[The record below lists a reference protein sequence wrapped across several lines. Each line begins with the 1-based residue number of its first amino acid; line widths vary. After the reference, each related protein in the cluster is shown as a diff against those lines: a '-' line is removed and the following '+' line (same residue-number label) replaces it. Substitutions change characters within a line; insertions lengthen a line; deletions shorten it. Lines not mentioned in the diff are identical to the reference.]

1 MSKEQAKTWITIEFM
16 QFYLNEEIAL
26 IADSLTEQN
35 FVSSVSDFV
44 TANKA
49 IAETEIRA
57 NHTQAEADV
66 IIERLESLNYE
77 LMKMNYFNIYNQVV
91 PNIIPK
97 NPEGLKF
104 AEWLKGNVNVFNN
117 YSYDIFSGNLD
128 LNNNTTLV
136 DIQAALN
143 ALISIQ
149 NNVNDLK
156 RILESINTKAWKVIT
171 NE

>member
-77 LMKMNYFNIYNQVV
+77 LMKINYFNIYNQVV
-91 PNIIPK
+91 PNILPLDPVGIEYMEWIQADI
-97 NPEGLKF
+97 NTLKRY
-104 AEWLKGNVNVFNN
+104 AP
-117 YSYDIFSGNLD
+117 DIFAGGMDANEDS
-128 LNNNTTLV
+128 TKAK
-136 DIQAALN
+136 IQAALK
-143 ALISIQ
+143 ALSELQDDITT
-149 NNVNDLK
+149 LK
-156 RILESINTKAWKVIT
+156 TILESLNNKA
-171 NE
+171 

>member
-1 MSKEQAKTWITIEFM
+1 MSKQQAKTWITIEFM

-77 LMKMNYFNIYNQVV
+77 LMKINYFNIYNQVD
-91 PNIIPK
+91 PNKLPL
-97 NPEGLKF
+97 NPVGIEYM
-104 AEWLKGNVNVFNN
+104 EWLQADINTLKR
-117 YSYDIFSGNLD
+117 YAPDIFSGGMDANQD
-128 LNNNTTLV
+128 TTKV
-136 DIQAALN
+136 QIQAALK
-143 ALISIQ
+143 ALSELQ
-149 NNVNDLK
+149 EDVNILK
-156 RILESINTKAWKVIT
+156 TELESLNTVGK
-171 NE
+171 

>member
-57 NHTQAEADV
+57 NHTQAEAD
-66 IIERLESLNYE
+66 IIIARLESLNYE
-77 LMKMNYFNIYNQVV
+77 LMKINYFNIYNQVD
-91 PNIIPK
+91 PNIIPL
-97 NPEGLKF
+97 NPVGIEYM
-104 AEWLKGNVNVFNN
+104 EWLQADINTLKR
-117 YSYDIFSGNLD
+117 YAPDIFSGKMDANQD
-128 LNNNTTLV
+128 STKV
-136 DIQAALN
+136 QIQAALKS
-143 ALISIQ
+143 LSELQ
-149 NNVNDLK
+149 EDVNILK
-156 RILESINTKAWKVIT
+156 TSLESINTKA
-171 NE
+171 

>member
-57 NHTQAEADV
+57 NHTQAEADI

-77 LMKMNYFNIYNQVV
+77 LMKINYFNIYNQVD
-91 PNIIPK
+91 PNIIPL
-97 NPEGLKF
+97 NPVGIEYMEWLQADINTLKRYAPDIFAGGMDANENSTKERIQAGLKSLS
-104 AEWLKGNVNVFNN
+104 ELQEDVNV
-117 YSYDIFSGNLD
+117 
-128 LNNNTTLV
+128 
-136 DIQAALN
+136 
-143 ALISIQ
+143 
-149 NNVNDLK
+149 LK
-156 RILESINTKAWKVIT
+156 TSLESINTKA
-171 NE
+171 